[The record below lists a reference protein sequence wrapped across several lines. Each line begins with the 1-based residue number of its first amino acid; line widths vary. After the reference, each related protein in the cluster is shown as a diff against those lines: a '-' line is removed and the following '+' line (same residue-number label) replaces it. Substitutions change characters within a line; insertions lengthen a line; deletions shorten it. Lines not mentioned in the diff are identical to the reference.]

1 MLCIKWRDI
10 EDITWLRCAQWADQL
25 HHSSIK
31 VYLSAIHF
39 LHIDYGFLDPLSN
52 CLQLQRLLQE
62 IKQHQDSSSPQ
73 HQQVI
78 ADLMSL
84 LHHRSLDLT
93 TPDNVTLWAGCCI
106 GLLRA
111 SESTV
116 NLLHLTLADEQVNSP
131 LNPQSVC
138 VLSNCS
144 NTDPFRKGCFIFLS
158 RSSIPLC
165 PVFSLINY
173 LYLPHQCPLF
183 LYKGGTPFLEPRYLL
198 FYKLPYCRQVSLQ
211 MFLIIALELELQLLL
226 LVLEFQTISLKPR
239 ATGQAKHILFTVCM
253 FSGGHNPFSCWK
265 TCLRGTCTV
274 LIYSFV

>member
-1 MLCIKWRDI
+1 
-10 EDITWLRCAQWADQL
+10 
-25 HHSSIK
+25 
-31 VYLSAIHF
+31 
-39 LHIDYGFLDPLSN
+39 
-52 CLQLQRLLQE
+52 
-62 IKQHQDSSSPQ
+62 
-73 HQQVI
+73 
-78 ADLMSL
+78 MSL

-93 TPDNVTLWAGCCI
+93 TPDNVTLWAGCRV
-106 GLLRA
+106 GPLRA

-144 NTDPFRKGCFIFLS
+144 NTDPFQKGCFIFLS
-158 RSSIPLC
+158 RGSIPLC

-173 LYLPHQCPLF
+173 LSLYHQCPFF
-183 LYKGGTPFLEPRYLL
+183 LYRRGIPFLEARYLL
-198 FYKLPYCRQVSLQ
+198 FYKLPYCQQVSME

-253 FSGGHNPFSCWK
+253 FSGGHYLR
-265 TCLRGTCTV
+265 CLSTP
-274 LIYSFV
+274 LSSFVECRQIHAFLSGLCH

>member
-1 MLCIKWRDI
+1 MAGHRGYYMAALCPMSRSVPSFFH
-10 EDITWLRCAQWADQL
+10 Q
-25 HHSSIK
+25 S

-39 LHIDYGFLDPLSN
+39 LHNDYGFLDPLSN

-93 TPDNVTLWAGCCI
+93 TPDNWAGCCV

-131 LNPQSVC
+131 LNPQSVNNYL
-138 VLSNCS
+138 VIVPIQILSGRAASPSLAAAPSLSVQCFPWLI
-144 NTDPFRKGCFIFLS
+144 TFIFITSALFFSS
-158 RSSIPLC
+158 R
-165 PVFSLINY
+165 VA
-173 LYLPHQCPLF
+173 
-183 LYKGGTPFLEPRYLL
+183 TPFLEPRYLV
-198 FYKLPYCRQVSLQ
+198 FYKLPYCRQVSME
-211 MFLIIALELELQLLL
+211 MFLIIALEWELQLLL

-265 TCLRGTCTV
+265 ACLAGTCTV

>member
-1 MLCIKWRDI
+1 M
-10 EDITWLRCAQWADQL
+10 
-25 HHSSIK
+25 
-31 VYLSAIHF
+31 YLSAIHF

-52 CLQLQRLLQE
+52 CLQVQRLLQE

-73 HQQVI
+73 HQEVI

-93 TPDNVTLWAGCCI
+93 TPDNVTLWAGCCV

-144 NTDPFRKGCFIFLS
+144 TTDPFRKGCFIFLS
-158 RSSIPLC
+158 CSSIPLC
-165 PVFSLINY
+165 PVFPLINY

-183 LYKGGTPFLEPRYLL
+183 LYKGGTPFLEPAIFFSTNYL
-198 FYKLPYCRQVSLQ
+198 
-211 MFLIIALELELQLLL
+211 
-226 LVLEFQTISLKPR
+226 
-239 ATGQAKHILFTVCM
+239 TVGRCPCKC
-253 FSGGHNPFSCWK
+253 FWS
-265 TCLRGTCTV
+265 
-274 LIYSFV
+274 